1 MPEVALALGKRMTGD
16 RLVDRKPI
24 DQLGKLQGAILDAVW
39 LLGRATVH
47 EVRDHLRKKRREL
60 AYTTVLTALQRL
72 EKAGLVKHQRSGK
85 SHVYSA
91 TRTREQ
97 AGARSVQRLVKSIFG
112 GDRLLMLQHLLADDP
127 LSEGE
132 MTELRKLINQKRR
145 EKKDAK

>member
-1 MPEVALALGKRMTGD
+1 MDK
-16 RLVDRKPI
+16 KPI
-24 DQLGKLQGAILDAVW
+24 DQLGKLQGAIMEAVW
-39 LLGRATVH
+39 LLGQATVH
-47 EVRDHLRKKRREL
+47 EVRDHLRKKKKEL

-72 EKAGLVKHQRSGK
+72 EKAGLLKHRRSGK
-85 SHVYSA
+85 SHVYYA

-127 LSEGE
+127 LSKGE
-132 MTELRKLINQKRR
+132 TAELRNLIDRKRR